1 MADVRTQQ
9 ARERAAEIIESLD
22 EQDITWHSQGPWEH
36 LGDACR
42 DGRLMAEDAL
52 YLADRVAALETALR
66 PFQEF
71 ASHAVETWEDG
82 TGSWLNRMGHERI
95 CDWFGPT
102 DFAHVAALAGSGT
115 EPPQEQPT
123 APCYVCGHP
132 VAEGEGWRRDSKTWC
147 PWHHDLPRTQ
157 K

>member
-66 PFQEF
+66 
-71 ASHAVETWEDG
+71 D
-82 TGSWLNRMGHERI
+82 LR
-95 CDWFGPT
+95 D
-102 DFAHVAALAGSGT
+102 AALPVVISYEMVSDVRMQQAPST
-115 EPPQEQPT
+115 ERNQP
-123 APCYVCGHP
+123 
-132 VAEGEGWRRDSKTWC
+132 
-147 PWHHDLPRTQ
+147 
-157 K
+157 